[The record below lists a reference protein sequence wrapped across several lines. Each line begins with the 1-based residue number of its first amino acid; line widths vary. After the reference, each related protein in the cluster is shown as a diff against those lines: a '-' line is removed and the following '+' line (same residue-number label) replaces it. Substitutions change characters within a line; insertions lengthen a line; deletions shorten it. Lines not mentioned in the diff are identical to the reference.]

1 MKKRTVIISVTVV
14 LLLAVGVTAF
24 AFWKRHRVD
33 LKVLKVRELQAKLRD
48 PNLTPEQL
56 ALQFQE
62 MRKAME
68 QLAPEQRMQMMR
80 SRRNPAAT
88 YFALPPDQ
96 RAEFLNQQIEEQEK
110 RRQAWE
116 DARASRGSAGPGER
130 GRRAKPPARQ
140 QPVRRCRAGAAQL
153 SQADARYE
161 HARGARP
168 DADLHRG
175 LEQPACP
182 AGAASAP
189 RRRLLLSSDD
199 ASPVL
204 HPSFPSAF
212 RNRYDC
218 CLPKAPRG
226 RSAVFWLRDS
236 AWQAIS
242 PPWRAFPRESPRKCR
257 NSHRRPVEL
266 TLGCPWRRTPA
277 EASYGRRG
285 SPRETREIDSPF
297 WPSAVCVERQGYPGT
312 HAPGSLA
319 ICRVRREIRDLKEG
333 LRPCD
338 RSVAS

>member
-116 DARASRGSAGPGER
+116 DARAQAGD
-130 GRRAKPPARQ
+130 Q
-140 QPVRRCRAGAAQL
+140 QGQGNGGGG
-153 SQADARYE
+153 Q
-161 HARGARP
+161 
-168 DADLHRG
+168 
-175 LEQPACP
+175 
-182 AGAASAP
+182 
-189 RRRLLLSSDD
+189 
-199 ASPVL
+199 
-204 HPSFPSAF
+204 
-212 RNRYDC
+212 NR
-218 CLPKAPRG
+218 PRG
-226 RSAVFWLRDS
+226 NNPSGVAGQGRLNF
-236 AWQAIS
+236 
-242 PPWRAFPRESPRKCR
+242 RKQMLDM
-257 NSHRRPVEL
+257 S
-266 TLGCPWRRTPA
+266 TPA
-277 EASYGRRG
+277 ERVQTQIYIVALNNQRAQQGLPPLRG
-285 SPRETREIDSPF
+285 GGF
-297 WPSAVCVERQGYPGT
+297 F
-312 HAPGSLA
+312 
-319 ICRVRREIRDLKEG
+319 
-333 LRPCD
+333 
-338 RSVAS
+338 

>member
-116 DARASRGSAGPGER
+116 DARAKQGISR
-130 GRRAKPPARQ
+130 
-140 QPVRRCRAGAAQL
+140 
-153 SQADARYE
+153 
-161 HARGARP
+161 ARGTGAEGKTARAATTRP
-168 DADLHRG
+168 ALPGRG
-175 LEQPACP
+175 
-182 AGAASAP
+182 GSTFAS
-189 RRRLLLSSDD
+189 RCS
-199 ASPVL
+199 
-204 HPSFPSAF
+204 
-212 RNRYDC
+212 
-218 CLPKAPRG
+218 
-226 RSAVFWLRDS
+226 
-236 AWQAIS
+236 I
-242 PPWRAFPRESPRKCR
+242 
-257 NSHRRPVEL
+257 
-266 TLGCPWRRTPA
+266 
-277 EASYGRRG
+277 
-285 SPRETREIDSPF
+285 
-297 WPSAVCVERQGYPGT
+297 
-312 HAPGSLA
+312 
-319 ICRVRREIRDLKEG
+319 
-333 LRPCD
+333 
-338 RSVAS
+338 